1 MASTPGIRRSIADIQ
16 ADYDNGIQEPL
27 ETLMRAWKGIKE
39 LPADDPNS
47 FFMLGGYHGEP
58 FRGPGATDPS
68 WWGGYCQH
76 GTVLFPSWHRVYL
89 YRLEQALQSIPGC
102 ESVMLPFWDE
112 TSDDSRDNGIPRALT
127 DQYFTLDGVQIDNPL
142 RSFVFPV
149 AITDQVQGDNALYS
163 KPQGYETVRYPLSGL
178 VGTPADQAATAAH
191 NAQYPDYDTNV
202 TLLNGNIKAWLN
214 TLINID
220 GTVVGEVYN
229 KFVKC
234 LNAPNYTLFSNT
246 TSMSNW
252 NNNNPT
258 NRVTALESPHN
269 NIHLAVGGFDV
280 PGQGNFSPISGANGD
295 MGENDTAGLDPIFF
309 FHHCFIDYTFWTWQR
324 KNGFTDGFTID
335 SSDPGAVYNA
345 QVNPP
350 PADAD
355 PNAPITMATPLN
367 PFTKG
372 DGTPFTT
379 TDAVSIETQLGYTY
393 GPGSLD
399 GFVDA
404 VAGGLMFAKAMPKPD
419 PAARTVHVAGIDRS
433 KIRGSFLIE
442 AYAMVD
448 GKEQLIGREAV
459 LSRWHVEGCANCQN
473 HLRVTADFGLPKAGA
488 EDAGVRID
496 LRTRQGSLS
505 QLKRTLAPA
514 GAVRAEAADTA
525 RLDTVAGATVPF
537 TVEIR

>member
-16 ADYDNGIQEPL
+16 ADYDNGIKEPL
-27 ETLMRAWKGIKE
+27 ETLMRAWKGIKD

-47 FFMLGGYHGEP
+47 FFMLGGFHGEP

-76 GTVLFPSWHRVYL
+76 GTVLFPSWHRAYL
-89 YRLEQALQSIPGC
+89 WRLEQALQSIPGC
-102 ESVMLPFWDE
+102 ADVMLPFWDE
-112 TSDDSRDNGIPRALT
+112 TSDDSRDNGIPSALT

-163 KPQGYETVRYPLSGL
+163 KPEGYETVRYPLSGL
-178 VGTPADQAATAAH
+178 VGTPQDQAATAAH
-191 NAQYPDYDTNV
+191 NAQYPDYATNV

-234 LNAPNYTLFSNT
+234 LNAPSYTLFSNT

-252 NNNNPT
+252 NNNNPS

-324 KNGFTDGFTID
+324 KNGFTDSFTID
-335 SSDPGAVYNA
+335 SSDPGAVYNS

-367 PFTKG
+367 PFVKS
-372 DGTPFTT
+372 DGTSFAT
-379 TDAVSIETQLGYTY
+379 TDVVNIETQLGYTY

-404 VAGGLMFAKAMPKPD
+404 VAGGLMFAKAVPAPD

-496 LRTRQGSLS
+496 LRTRQGSVS

-514 GAVRAEAADTA
+514 HAVAAEAADTE
-525 RLDTVAGATVPF
+525 RLDTVAGTTVPF